1 MKLVRYGPK
10 GQERPGILD
19 ADGAIRDLSDLLD
32 DFAPRALGP
41 GALQILQAIDVTRL
55 PVVAGPQRFGM
66 PWSGVGKIVAIGLNY
81 HAHAIEA
88 NLPVPTEPVMFA
100 KWTSCLNGP
109 NDDVIEPI
117 AATKL
122 DWEVE
127 LGIVIGSTAA
137 DVSEGDALDYVAG
150 YCVANDVT
158 DRAFQMERSG
168 GQWSKG
174 KGFDTFGPVGPYLV
188 TTDEI
193 PDPQTLALWLD
204 VNGERMQS
212 GHTSDMIFS
221 CAHLVSYC
229 SRVMTLE
236 PGDLIVTGTPAG
248 VGMGM
253 RPPRFL
259 QAGDI
264 MTLGIAQL
272 GEQTQ
277 RLVARST
284 VAR

>member
-32 DFAPRALGP
+32 DFAPRAPGP

-137 DVSEGDALDYVAG
+137 DVSEGDALDYVVPSNTFLIENPGAVLEDANPKAKDFLDFVLSDAG
-150 YCVANDVT
+150 QTEFV
-158 DRAFQMERSG
+158 
-168 GQWSKG
+168 K
-174 KGFDTFGPVGPYLV
+174 KGFRPVGDLDISDIDVDQTETPDDPFPTPTGKLSTIEELGGWKAV
-188 TTDEI
+188 TSEWFGKDGKKLRFDKLYAT
-193 PDPQTLALWLD
+193 A
-204 VNGERMQS
+204 
-212 GHTSDMIFS
+212 
-221 CAHLVSYC
+221 
-229 SRVMTLE
+229 
-236 PGDLIVTGTPAG
+236 TGA
-248 VGMGM
+248 
-253 RPPRFL
+253 
-259 QAGDI
+259 
-264 MTLGIAQL
+264 
-272 GEQTQ
+272 
-277 RLVARST
+277 
-284 VAR
+284 